1 LVRPGITGWAQVNYP
16 YGANLEDTLQKL
28 SYDLYYI
35 RSFSLRLD
43 AEVILKTIYVML
55 FGKGR

>member
-1 LVRPGITGWAQVNYP
+1 VNYP

-35 RSFSLRLD
+35 RNFSMQLD
-43 AEVILKTIYVML
+43 AEVLLKTVYVML

>member
-1 LVRPGITGWAQVNYP
+1 MGPSDYP

-28 SYDLYYI
+28 SYDLFYI
-35 RSFSLRLD
+35 RNFSLRLD
-43 AEVILKTIYVML
+43 AEVLLKTLHVML